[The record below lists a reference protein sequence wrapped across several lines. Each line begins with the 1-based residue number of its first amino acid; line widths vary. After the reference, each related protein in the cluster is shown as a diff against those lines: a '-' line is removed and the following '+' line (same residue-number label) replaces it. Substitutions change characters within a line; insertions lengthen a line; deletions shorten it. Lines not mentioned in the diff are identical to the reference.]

1 MPPRPHFKTLAV
13 AALACASAAGAHA
26 AEDFRVRYNLVG
38 TIGGEIF
45 APAPTPGWIGA
56 LAVTYVDGKKLTGED
71 GNDLTLMAPGGTVPL
86 APGGTALDPSYSA
99 NKVTLKSSGRASIGA
114 LALAYVQDEK
124 IAGGRLVFS
133 GVLPLAQ
140 TRTAIKPVNNTPSLN
155 WPNASLPVAGVKAG
169 VETQFATSY
178 QANIQGLADERNGQ
192 VTGLGDLELS
202 VGWLYGEGP
211 WKVRAGTA
219 LVLPT
224 GKYSASP
231 GPDTGLGNFYTLR
244 PEAQVT
250 YLPSEK
256 WAVSGKAVLGFNT
269 RNRDNQLRSGDWYGL
284 EAAAGYMTPLGP
296 IGLHAVHVKQYED
309 DQNNTLFGAS
319 RFELNGMGAFFT
331 TRIPVI
337 DATVTLQHMVTTS
350 SKNARHSNFTQLRM
364 VKRF

>member
-1 MPPRPHFKTLAV
+1 MSAIPSLKSVAV
-13 AALACASAAGAHA
+13 AALASACAAGVHA

-45 APAPTPGWIGA
+45 APAPSPGWVGA
-56 LAVTYVDGKKLTGED
+56 LAVTYVDGKKLTGDD

-86 APGGTALDPSYSA
+86 APGGTALDPSYTA
-99 NKVTLKSSGRASIGA
+99 NKVTLKSSGRATVGA
-114 LALAYVQDEK
+114 LALGYIQEEK

-133 GVLPLAQ
+133 GVLPMAQ
-140 TRTAIKPVNNTPSLN
+140 TRTAITPVNSIPELN
-155 WPNASLPVAGVKAG
+155 WPNPSMPNAGVKTGVAG
-169 VETQFATSY
+169 QFATSY
-178 QANIQGLADERNGQ
+178 QANIQGLADERNGE

-202 VGWLYGEGP
+202 VGWLYAEGP

-284 EAAAGYMTPLGP
+284 EAAAGYMTALGP
-296 IGLHAVHVKQYED
+296 VGLHAVHVKQYQD
-309 DQNNTLFGAS
+309 DKNNTLFGAS
-319 RFELNGMGAFFT
+319 RFQMNGMGAFMT

-337 DATVTLQHMVTTS
+337 DAVVTLQHMVTTS
-350 SKNARHSNFTQLRM
+350 SKNARHSNFTQVRL